1 MTFPEPNA
9 PLRNDVSS
17 NAFEDED
24 HHKGISPLVE
34 LNIGMVSQF
43 PQEHMHLVCLWV
55 VKRLLLLRFKSNIWF
70 NAFFERLCSLRIFSQ
85 TLFLRCYWPLEG
97 NWIQTIF
104 IIHWTNSPTEC
115 CASKHI
121 KHFLLLFVAM
131 HILLN

>member
-43 PQEHMHLVCLWV
+43 PQEHMHLVCL
-55 VKRLLLLRFKSNIWF
+55 
-70 NAFFERLCSLRIFSQ
+70 
-85 TLFLRCYWPLEG
+85 
-97 NWIQTIF
+97 
-104 IIHWTNSPTEC
+104 
-115 CASKHI
+115 
-121 KHFLLLFVAM
+121 
-131 HILLN
+131 